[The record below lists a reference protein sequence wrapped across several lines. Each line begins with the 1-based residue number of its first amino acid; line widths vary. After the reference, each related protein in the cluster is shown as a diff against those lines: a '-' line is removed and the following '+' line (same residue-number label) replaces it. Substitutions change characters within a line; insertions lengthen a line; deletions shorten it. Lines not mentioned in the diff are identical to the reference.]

1 MKMKKLTATLLSAVL
16 GVYAM
21 AGDTLFQNGKTEWK
35 IGISPKAA
43 PAEQYAAQE
52 LQTALQK
59 ISGAEFPILKSE
71 TFPDGNT
78 IIIGS
83 PDSTPQI
90 REKADALKLKKGNT
104 EELAVYTLGG
114 NLYLAGNNPRGALYA
129 VYSFLQNQLGVRWF
143 WPGDD
148 GEFIRK
154 KNNTTI
160 TKTAPSSKASW
171 MLWIELLIKRDCL
184 KMSVETSTSSGKVLR
199 SSWIEASSLSV
210 SSRVLVPGC
219 LVTVTSTAGLPFS
232 EATPNL
238 GVLAP
243 I

>member
-143 WPGDD
+143 
-148 GEFIRK
+148 
-154 KNNTTI
+154 
-160 TKTAPSSKASW
+160 
-171 MLWIELLIKRDCL
+171 
-184 KMSVETSTSSGKVLR
+184 
-199 SSWIEASSLSV
+199 
-210 SSRVLVPGC
+210 
-219 LVTVTSTAGLPFS
+219 
-232 EATPNL
+232 
-238 GVLAP
+238 
-243 I
+243 

>member
-1 MKMKKLTATLLSAVL
+1 MTVEANRATTKAIPSGISILPSMPERKNKGRKQATMINVE
-16 GVYAM
+16 
-21 AGDTLFQNGKTEWK
+21 FR
-35 IGISPKAA
+35 IGIRTSFEPSKTISMVGRRSVAGLNRFSRKRLYTFSTSTIASSTNEPIAIAKPPKLIVLIVNPKACITRIA
-43 PAEQYAAQE
+43 INIDKGRA
-52 LQTALQK
+52 T
-59 ISGAEFPILKSE
+59 
-71 TFPDGNT
+71 
-78 IIIGS
+78 
-83 PDSTPQI
+83 
-90 REKADALKLKKGNT
+90 REMI
-104 EELAVYTLGG
+104 V
-114 NLYLAGNNPRGALYA
+114 
-129 VYSFLQNQLGVRWF
+129 VRK
-143 WPGDD
+143 
-148 GEFIRK
+148 FIRK

>member
-1 MKMKKLTATLLSAVL
+1 MINVE
-16 GVYAM
+16 
-21 AGDTLFQNGKTEWK
+21 FR
-35 IGISPKAA
+35 IGIRTSFEPSKTISMVGRRSVAGLNRFSTSTIASSTNEPIAIAKPPKLIVLIVNPKACITRIA
-43 PAEQYAAQE
+43 INIDKGRA
-52 LQTALQK
+52 T
-59 ISGAEFPILKSE
+59 
-71 TFPDGNT
+71 
-78 IIIGS
+78 
-83 PDSTPQI
+83 
-90 REKADALKLKKGNT
+90 REMI
-104 EELAVYTLGG
+104 V
-114 NLYLAGNNPRGALYA
+114 
-129 VYSFLQNQLGVRWF
+129 VRK
-143 WPGDD
+143 
-148 GEFIRK
+148 FIRK

>member
-16 GVYAM
+16 EVYAM

-35 IGISPKAA
+35 IGISLKAA

-129 VYSFLQNQLGVRWF
+129 V
-143 WPGDD
+143 
-148 GEFIRK
+148 
-154 KNNTTI
+154 
-160 TKTAPSSKASW
+160 
-171 MLWIELLIKRDCL
+171 
-184 KMSVETSTSSGKVLR
+184 
-199 SSWIEASSLSV
+199 
-210 SSRVLVPGC
+210 
-219 LVTVTSTAGLPFS
+219 
-232 EATPNL
+232 
-238 GVLAP
+238 
-243 I
+243 

>member
-21 AGDTLFQNGKTEWK
+21 AGDALFQDGKTEWK

-154 KNNTTI
+154 KNRY
-160 TKTAPSSKASW
+160 P
-171 MLWIELLIKRDCL
+171 LPQ
-184 KMSVETSTSSGKVLR
+184 
-199 SSWIEASSLSV
+199 LS
-210 SSRVLVPGC
+210 
-219 LVTVTSTAGLPFS
+219 F
-232 EATPNL
+232 N
-238 GVLAP
+238 
-243 I
+243 